1 MGQLRLDEVFRS
13 SRITD
18 PSVDEIDGYPN
29 IHYVTASD
37 VLQQVQLSKGINPIA
52 KTKAVGGRRRPALLI
67 RSSPLKAGSAETPW
81 HDVFDLENGRVRY
94 FGDHR
99 VEHTVPVGTT
109 QGNAA
114 LLDTWASHRST
125 TEQERCSAPPLLLFR
140 TVPRNNVRKGYV
152 QFCGPAVIERVE
164 QIEQEQDGRPYPN
177 YRYDLAVLDLSNE
190 GNCLDWAWIEAR
202 GDRELSASQTLARA
216 PLSWRRWVEHGN
228 AVLPEMLRGAPV
240 GRASDSGSTDEREQD
255 ELTPRMLLRRL
266 KALRVHQQGGLKS
279 RHKPLTLLWSIAQ
292 IVHGRPRLSPWS
304 TFREDV
310 GELLDEFGSLHSSRT
325 PEYPFWHLRTSGL
338 WELHGGPFGDSGSIS
353 SSTLDKTNPTA
364 GLSSNAAQLLADP
377 FLRSQ
382 AIAVIRETYLADV
395 DQHALMQ
402 RLGLPGYSSASGVE
416 ASVADLISRG
426 PAERRDATVS
436 KIVRDTP
443 MVRRAKGMH
452 ADHCQVCGIQL
463 ATRFGTY
470 SEGAHIRGLGR
481 PHDGPDEMAN
491 LLVLCP
497 NHHVQFDAL
506 AIYVDTAGDVRY
518 TADDGRIG
526 ELRRIPGHLIA
537 EAHLRYHRAL
547 CGRDTPGD
555 EKLPK
560 RMPNQRR
567 SAQSPLPG
575 PHSEA

>member
-18 PSVDEIDGYPN
+18 PSVTHIDGYPN
-29 IHYVTASD
+29 IHHATASG
-37 VLQQVQLSKGINPIA
+37 VLPQIQLSKGINPIA
-52 KTKAVGGRRRPALLI
+52 KVRAVGGPRRPALLI

-81 HDVFDLENGRVRY
+81 HDVFDLENGHVRY

-109 QGNAA
+109 PGNAA
-114 LLDTWASHRST
+114 LLETWACHRAM

-140 TVPRNNVRKGYV
+140 TVPRNNARKGYV
-152 QFCGPAVIERVE
+152 EFCGLAVIERIE

-190 GNCLDWAWIEAR
+190 GDRLDWAWIEAR
-202 GDRELSASQTLARA
+202 GDRDLSASQALAGA
-216 PLSWRRWVEHGN
+216 PLSWRQWVEHGN
-228 AVLPEMLRGAPV
+228 AVLPDVLRSAP
-240 GRASDSGSTDEREQD
+240 AGSPSEDGPTDERKQG
-255 ELTPRMLLRRL
+255 ELTPRMLLRKL
-266 KALRVHQQGGLKS
+266 KTLRVHQQDGVKS
-279 RHKPLTLLWSIAQ
+279 RHKPLALLWSIAQ
-292 IVHGRPRLSPWS
+292 VVHGKPRLSPWR

-310 GELLDEFGSLHSSRT
+310 GELLGEFGSLHSSRT

-338 WELHGGPFGDSGSIS
+338 WELHGGPLGNSGSVG

-364 GLSSNAAQLLADP
+364 GLSSDAAQLLEDP

-382 AIAVIRETYLADV
+382 AIAVIKETYLADV

-402 RLGLPGYSSASGVE
+402 RLGLPGYDTASGVE
-416 ASVADLISRG
+416 ASIADLISRA
-426 PAERRDATVS
+426 PAERRDTTVS

-443 MVRRAKGMH
+443 MVRRAKKMH

-481 PHDGPDEMAN
+481 PHDGPDELAN

-506 AIYVDTAGDVRY
+506 AIYVDAADVVRY
-518 TADDGRIG
+518 TADDGPIG
-526 ELRRIPGHLIA
+526 ELRRIPGHPIE

-547 CGRDTPGD
+547 CGRDTPSE
-555 EKLPK
+555 EKQPK
-560 RMPNQRR
+560 EMPKQRT
-567 SAQSPLPG
+567 SEQLIVPG
-575 PHSEA
+575 PSSQA

>member
-1 MGQLRLDEVFRS
+1 MGQLRLDAVFRS
-13 SRITD
+13 SRTTD
-18 PSVDEIDGYPN
+18 PSVVEIDGYPN
-29 IHYVTASD
+29 IHNVTASD
-37 VLQQVQLSKGINPIA
+37 VLRQIQLSKGINPIA
-52 KTKAVGGRRRPALLI
+52 KVKADGESRRPALLI

-99 VEHTVPVGTT
+99 VEHTVPVGAT

-114 LLDTWASHRST
+114 LLDTWASHRAT
-125 TEQERCSAPPLLLFR
+125 TERERCSAPPLLLFR
-140 TVPRNNVRKGYV
+140 TVPRNNERKGYV

-190 GNCLDWAWIEAR
+190 GNRLDWAWIEAR
-202 GDRELSASQTLARA
+202 GDRELSAGQALARA

-228 AVLPEMLRGAPV
+228 AVLPDVMRGAPI
-240 GRASDSGSTDEREQD
+240 GRTSDGGSTDGRKPD
-255 ELTPRMLLRRL
+255 ELTPRMLLRKL
-266 KALRVHQQGGLKS
+266 KTLRVHQQDGLKS
-279 RHKPLTLLWSIAQ
+279 RHKPLALLWSIAQ
-292 IVHGRPRLSPWS
+292 IVHEKPRLTPWR
-304 TFREDV
+304 TFQEDV
-310 GELLDEFGSLHSSRT
+310 GKLLDEFGSPHSSRT
-325 PEYPFWHLRTSGL
+325 PEYPFWYLRTSGL
-338 WELHGGPFGDSGSIS
+338 WELHGGSFGNSGSITS
-353 SSTLDKTNPTA
+353 SALDKTNPTA
-364 GLSSNAAQLLADP
+364 GLSSNAAQLLGDP

-402 RLGLPGYSSASGVE
+402 QLGLRGYSTASGVE
-416 ASVADLISRG
+416 ASVADLISHG

-436 KIVRDTP
+436 KIMRDTL
-443 MVRRAKGMH
+443 MVRRVKRMH
-452 ADHCQVCGIQL
+452 SDHCQVCGTQL

-481 PHDGPDEMAN
+481 PHDGPDELAN

-506 AIYVDTAGDVRY
+506 AFYIDSFGVARY
-518 TADDGRIG
+518 TADDSRIG
-526 ELRRIPGHLIA
+526 DLRRIPEHPIS

-547 CGRDTPGD
+547 CGRDTPYD
-555 EKLPK
+555 EKPPK
-560 RMPNQRR
+560 RMPTQRGAT
-567 SAQSPLPG
+567 SSILPG
-575 PHSEA
+575 PFSEA